1 VESKYENTLL
11 FVEFESFFFVPQRD
25 LIIMA
30 EPSHDAVR
38 KSLEHKLHMRPEKED
53 LQHRHILPGV

>member
-1 VESKYENTLL
+1 M
-11 FVEFESFFFVPQRD
+11 EFENFFCVPEKD

-30 EPSHDAVR
+30 EPSHEDVR

-53 LQHRHILPGV
+53 LQHRHILPGM